1 MKALT
6 ICQPYAEL
14 IARGDKRV
22 ENREW
27 STNYRGL
34 LYIHAGKS
42 RDWLNGDTDEDLR
55 EEFGRDIEFGAI
67 VAIATLADCV
77 HIDKVGKGMA
87 GQRWPWLAD
96 HPHTSGTWCWV
107 LANVSRVKPVPWRG
121 AQGLWD
127 CDAVTESSPP
137 IGSSRNA

>member
-14 IARGDKRV
+14 IARGMKLV

-42 RDWLNGDTDEDLR
+42 REWLDGATDEDLR
-55 EEFGRDIEFGAI
+55 LEFGRDIEFGAI
-67 VAIATLADCV
+67 VAVASLADCI
-77 HIDKVGKGMA
+77 HIDKVGRGMA
-87 GQRWPWLAD
+87 AQRWPWLAE
-96 HPHTSGTWCWV
+96 HEHTNGTWCWV
-107 LANVSRVKPVPWRG
+107 LANVRRVKPVPWKG
-121 AQGLWD
+121 AQGLWE
-127 CDAVTESSPP
+127 CPAVTESVSE
-137 IGSSRNA
+137 SENAV